1 MRCEEYAI
9 MKKFKYV
16 EVSEK
21 ELEDLI
27 RQAPDAIEDGLC
39 YVDHQKP
46 TNRGPLD
53 VLMVDSGGSLV
64 VAELKVVEDDTMLVQ
79 GIDYYDDISMNIET
93 LARAYSK
100 FKINPEQDIRLF
112 LIAPTFSV
120 SLIKR
125 CRWIDI
131 PVFLFSYR
139 CIQPEG
145 SKERILVFNDVAIPS
160 VPKIE
165 KPYILEDRFN
175 YITNAESRK
184 IAKNF
189 VEELRSWDETNI
201 SVDAIKYAI
210 SVKFSGTVLCYF
222 SPRRKFFYI
231 ETNNQENKWTAF
243 PVYNEDDLEGIR
255 PFLKSN
261 MEKLK

>member
-1 MRCEEYAI
+1 MGEEHAI

-21 ELEDLI
+21 ELEDLV
-27 RQAPDAIEDGLC
+27 RQAPDAIEDGLS

-53 VLMVDSGGSLV
+53 VLMVDSGGSLI
-64 VAELKVVEDDTMLVQ
+64 VAELKIVEDDTMLVQ

-93 LARAYSK
+93 LARAYSQ

-112 LIAPTFSV
+112 LIAPSFSV
-120 SLIKR
+120 ALIKR

-139 CIQPEG
+139 CIQPES
-145 SKERILVFNDVAIPS
+145 SKEKIVVFNDVAIPS

-165 KPYILEDRFN
+165 KPYILEDRFD
-175 YITNAESRK
+175 YITNTESREL
-184 IAKNF
+184 AKKF
-189 VEELRSWDETNI
+189 VEEICSWDVTKI
-201 SVDAIKYAI
+201 SVAAIKYAI
-210 SVKFSGTVLCYF
+210 SIRFSGTVLCYL
-222 SPRRKFFYI
+222 SPRRKMFYI
-231 ETNNQENKWTAF
+231 ETNNPENKWTAF
-243 PVYNEDDLEGIR
+243 PISDENDLENIR
-255 PFLKSN
+255 ILLKASI
-261 MEKLK
+261 KKVK